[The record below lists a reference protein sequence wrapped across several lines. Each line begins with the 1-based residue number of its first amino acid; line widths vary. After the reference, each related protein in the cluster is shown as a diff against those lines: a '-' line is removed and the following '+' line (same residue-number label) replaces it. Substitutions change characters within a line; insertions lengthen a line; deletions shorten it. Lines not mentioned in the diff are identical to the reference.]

1 MSGRVRPFGAWASAL
16 AARVGGLAGWRRSAL
31 AAALG
36 AAAAAALPPAH
47 ALPLLAV
54 SFTGLLWLIDGSR
67 SPWRAALAG
76 WWFGFAH
83 FLASIY
89 WIGAALLTDPSR
101 FGWLVAPAVIG
112 LSAGFALFPALAAF
126 AARLPA
132 TPLAGR
138 ALAFAAAWSAA
149 EWLRGN
155 LLTGFPMNLV
165 GTVWAPSLG
174 MIQSAALIGVY
185 GLGFVTVLAAASPAA
200 LAAPAAEGRAGRWL
214 LPAAA
219 FGLLAA
225 LWAGGEARLALAPE
239 RAPTGVHLRLVQANV
254 DQSRKWR
261 EGERLAAVERHI
273 RLSRRP
279 GLESVDAVIW
289 PEAAVTYF
297 LDESEALRAFVSE
310 AAPPGGHVITGAPR
324 RTVREGQTAAY
335 WNSLHALTEAGAV
348 AATYDKHHLVPFGE
362 YIPLRGLLDL
372 APMTYGARDYSAGP
386 GPRTL
391 SLPGL
396 PPFSPLICYEA
407 IFPGAALAEGAGAPA
422 AERPGWLLNLTND
435 GWFGRTAGPYQHFQ
449 AARLRAV
456 EEGLPL
462 VRAANTGISA
472 VVDSYGRVVARL
484 GLGETGILDAPL
496 PPALAAAPPFAR
508 LGDWSLVI
516 LLAPAALAALALGA
530 TRARRRER
538 PRQKE

>member
-1 MSGRVRPFGAWASAL
+1 M
-16 AARVGGLAGWRRSAL
+16 
-31 AAALG
+31 
-36 AAAAAALPPAH
+36 
-47 ALPLLAV
+47 
-54 SFTGLLWLIDGSR
+54 
-67 SPWRAALAG
+67 
-76 WWFGFAH
+76 
-83 FLASIY
+83 
-89 WIGAALLTDPSR
+89 LTDPSR

-132 TPLAGR
+132 APLAAR
-138 ALAFAAAWSAA
+138 ALAFAVAWSAA

-155 LLTGFPMNLV
+155 LLTGFPMNLM
-165 GTVWAPSLG
+165 GTVWAPAPG
-174 MIQSAALIGVY
+174 MIQAAALIGVY

-200 LAAPAAEGRAGRWL
+200 LAAPAAEERAGPRRRWL

-239 RAPTGVHLRLVQANV
+239 PAPTGVRLRLVQANV
-254 DQSRKWR
+254 DQSLKWR
-261 EGERLAAVERHI
+261 EGARLAAVERHV

-279 GLESVDAVIW
+279 GLEAVDAVIW

-297 LDESEALRAFVSE
+297 LDESAPLRGFVSE

-324 RTVREGQTAAY
+324 RTVREGRTAAY

-362 YIPLRGLLDL
+362 YIPLRGLLAL
-372 APMTYGARDYSAGP
+372 SPMTYGERDYSAGP

-407 IFPGAALAEGAGAPA
+407 IFPGAALAERTGA
-422 AERPGWLLNLTND
+422 AEWLLNLTND

-484 GLGETGILDAPL
+484 GLGEEGILDAPL
-496 PPALAAAPPFAR
+496 PPALPRPPFAR
-508 LGDWSLVI
+508 LGDWVLAL
-516 LLAPAALAALALGA
+516 LLAPAALAAFGPGA
-530 TRARRRER
+530 VRARRRRR
-538 PRQKE
+538 PRQNE